1 MSWFSNLF
9 RSKTEAPP
17 PSLDDAPAKPTYAD
31 IDLAVLHILNPQF
44 RANSVGVEIGSV
56 NRELITKEFALIDK
70 YRAWLKTQIDPCIIS
85 AYEHWLDFFENNAKE
100 ADRAITDG
108 ARQKWTE
115 DCLRRHEEYSR
126 IHKFSDSL
134 PRPE

>member
-44 RANSVGVEIGSV
+44 TASDVGVEVGSV
-56 NRELITKEFALIDK
+56 DRELVTKEFALIDK
-70 YRAWLKTQIDPCIIS
+70 YRTWLKTQTDPRIIR

-100 ADRAITDG
+100 ADRAIT
-108 ARQKWTE
+108 ARQKWAE

-126 IHKFSDSL
+126 INKFSNTL